1 MKRTVFRYYEI
12 ATEIKLEPYKRAY
25 PNDRRLGIQALRKD
39 HETLTAAIIE
49 AEEGAVPTAEFA
61 SADAAI
67 AHLHKHFPEMLV
79 QDFGHYARILAA
91 TVEEVELT
99 VEDGT
104 VMDCD
109 NLGTVEMSA
118 FPAD

>member
-12 ATEIKLEPYKRAY
+12 ATEIKLEPYKREF

-39 HETLTAAIIE
+39 HETLACAIIE
-49 AEEGAVPTAEFA
+49 AESAVPTAEFA

-67 AHLHKHFPEMLV
+67 AHLKKHFPEMLV
-79 QDFGHYARILAA
+79 QDFGHYARVLAA

-99 VEDGT
+99 VDEDGT
-104 VMDCD
+104 VMDTD
-109 NLGTVEMSA
+109 NMGTVEMSA